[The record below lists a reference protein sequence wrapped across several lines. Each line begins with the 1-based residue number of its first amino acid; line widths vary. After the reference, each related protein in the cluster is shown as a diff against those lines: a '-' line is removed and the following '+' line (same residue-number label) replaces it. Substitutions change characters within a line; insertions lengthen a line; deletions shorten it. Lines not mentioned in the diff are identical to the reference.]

1 MINFRNY
8 LFVDINLMAIVIV
21 AGSMALVLLLVDG
34 LNAQGTWKGMK
45 YFNQIAHPI
54 FQNHPT

>member
-34 LNAQGTWKGMK
+34 LNAQGT
-45 YFNQIAHPI
+45 
-54 FQNHPT
+54 

>member
-1 MINFRNY
+1 
-8 LFVDINLMAIVIV
+8 LMAIVIV